1 LLKKIWA
8 KAVCNSMVEWL
19 PSGCLGLII
28 STVEEGENI
37 LLNFNLLHNGITGQ
51 LLQKKYDK

>member
-1 LLKKIWA
+1 
-8 KAVCNSMVEWL
+8 MVEWL